1 MTWWK
6 VAIMEEKPAIC
17 RRSPGFL
24 VPMTILIDSIAY
36 LVKNASKNTIKI
48 SNPIPVADEI
58 VRNPR
63 FV

>member
-1 MTWWK
+1 
-6 VAIMEEKPAIC
+6 MEEKPFLGEVL
-17 RRSPGFL
+17 GFS

-36 LVKNASKNTIKI
+36 LVKKSMSTIKI

-58 VRNPR
+58 IRNPR